1 MIAQA
6 ADIAPARPP
15 EARAGKPILVAE
27 SLTKEFRGFT
37 AVKNVDLS
45 VREGTIHAL
54 IGPNGAGKTTV
65 FNLLSKFLTPS
76 AGVIRFGGEDITR
89 LPPAQ
94 VAQRGLVRSFQI
106 SAVFPRFSVLD
117 NVRVALQRRKNLATQ
132 VWRSARSLETLDA
145 IALPLIESAGLT
157 PHLGVPAAELPY
169 GRKRV
174 LELTTTLALDPVLM
188 LLDEPMAGM
197 AHEDIGTVSELIRSA
212 ARGRTVVMVE
222 HNLSVVANLCD
233 FVTVLQRGEVL
244 VEGTYDEVSRDRR
257 VQEAYMG
264 TEDDD

>member
-1 MIAQA
+1 VN
-6 ADIAPARPP
+6 PATYTTT
-15 EARAGKPILVAE
+15 KPGILVAQR
-27 SLTKEFRGFT
+27 LTKEFKGFT
-37 AVKNVDLS
+37 AVKDVDLT
-45 VREGTIHAL
+45 VREGSIHAL

-65 FNLLSKFLTPS
+65 FNLLSKFLTPTS
-76 AGVIRFGGEDITR
+76 GAIKFRGEDITR
-89 LPPAQ
+89 IPPAS

-117 NVRVALQRRKNLATQ
+117 NVRVALQRRRNLATQ
-132 VWRSARSLETLDA
+132 LWRSRKSLESLDET
-145 IALPLIESAGLT
+145 ALPLIESSGLT
-157 PHLGVPAAELPY
+157 PYVDIPAAELPY
-169 GRKRV
+169 GRKRI
-174 LELTTTLALDPVLM
+174 LELTTTLALDPILM

-197 AHEDIGTVSELIRSA
+197 AHEDIGSVSELIRNA

-233 FVTVLQRGEVL
+233 FVTVLQRGEIL
-244 VEGTYDEVSRDRR
+244 VEGSYSEVSKDPR